1 MFYHNWAISHALIGR
16 KLMFDKS
23 TGHRNEVIVARVF
36 FLSFSRG
43 DYPRISTEVDSKSV
57 NAMVKNKTIF
67 HGLYSYRPKKWRQS
81 VKTLQWNHY
90 MYLRLPFPVR
100 GREVSHLLGW
110 SPSICTKYTVTLI
123 FKGSSILPRNS
134 APCSCSFCIAN
145 CIYRRFLITQFLAIK
160 LWARIHLQI
169 RDKSSPLFLYLYV
182 TFDQQFV
189 QRVLWSRLTLNLQI
203 LN

>member
-1 MFYHNWAISHALIGR
+1 
-16 KLMFDKS
+16 
-23 TGHRNEVIVARVF
+23 
-36 FLSFSRG
+36 
-43 DYPRISTEVDSKSV
+43 
-57 NAMVKNKTIF
+57 MVKNKTIF

-145 CIYRRFLITQFLAIK
+145 CIYRRFLITQFLEIK
-160 LWARIHLQI
+160 LWARIQLQI

-182 TFDQQFV
+182 SLIWPTVCAASSVVTIDFKLADIK
-189 QRVLWSRLTLNLQI
+189 LESSEAYLLKLEKNL
-203 LN
+203 